1 MTSSRAATLTAPRTA
16 YLVGPVLFGAY
27 GVIRLLDGLDDV
39 RGPGLAWTTGHLCF
53 LLGLPFFV
61 RGFAAM
67 RSTAGRRDRWAA
79 AGFWAAVA
87 GAIALTVQF
96 GVDIV
101 TGLMA
106 ADHAEMAR
114 LSDDFGALPGAELAF
129 YAIGPMLFFVGQ
141 VVLALRLGA
150 LRKLPLWSPCLVFAT
165 SLLPFASKD
174 LMPLGAVLLLL
185 AYAPLWR
192 PSASRTALT
201 RA

>member
-1 MTSSRAATLTAPRTA
+1 MTSSRAASLASPRTA
-16 YLVGPVLFGAY
+16 YLLGPVLFGAY

-39 RGPGLAWTTGHLCF
+39 RGPGLAWTSGHLCF

-67 RSTAGRRDRWAA
+67 RGLAGTRDRWAVS
-79 AGFWAAVA
+79 GLWLAVA
-87 GAIALTVQF
+87 GSVALAVQF

-114 LSDDFGALPGAELAF
+114 LSDDFGSLPGAEIAF
-129 YAIGPMLFFVGQ
+129 YAVGPMLFFVGQ

-150 LRKLPLWSPCLVFAT
+150 LRKLPLWSPCLIFAT
-165 SLLPFASKD
+165 TLLPFASKD
-174 LMPLGAVLLLL
+174 LMPVGAALLLL
-185 AYAPLWR
+185 AYVPLWR

-201 RA
+201 SA